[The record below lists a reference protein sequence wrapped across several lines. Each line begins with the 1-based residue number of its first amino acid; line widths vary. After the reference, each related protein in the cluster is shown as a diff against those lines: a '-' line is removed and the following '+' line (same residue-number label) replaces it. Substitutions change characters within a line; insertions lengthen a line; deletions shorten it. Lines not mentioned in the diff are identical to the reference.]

1 MDKIEE
7 VNDDIDI
14 YNLAFI
20 GSNQEKF
27 NFNTF
32 RILLD
37 FLSAICN
44 GAISLREAEFKQ
56 RDLEKKQRI

>member
-32 RILLD
+32 RMLLD
-37 FLSAICN
+37 FLSAISN

-56 RDLEKKQRI
+56 RDLEKK